1 MAASASTAAG
11 AGGVV
16 EEANAEAAGVGGA
29 AATGGVGGD
38 FPVMADRSTLKTVSW
53 GDDGGIKILEA
64 AAIVQI

>member
-1 MAASASTAAG
+1 MAASTSTAAG

-16 EEANAEAAGVGGA
+16 EEANAEAAGDGGA

-38 FPVMADRSTLKTVSW
+38 LPVMADRSTLKTVSW
-53 GDDGGIKILEA
+53 GDVGGKKILEA